1 MLLQR
6 PVHSIRPLT
15 TAHLAQTMSLL
26 ELPALEL
33 RQKIEAELSR
43 NPALELVEECR
54 CPTCHRI
61 LYGNQPCPFCIQS
74 SYSNPEEPII
84 YLSSRGDF
92 FEPTAKKTTLP
103 DLPEENLTPS
113 SEDLPHYVMRQI
125 APELLPEDRTIAAHL
140 LTNLDDDG
148 LLAVPISEIA
158 YYHHLPAARVEHV
171 LRQIQHADPLGVGSP
186 SPQEALLIQLE
197 FLSESR
203 QVPPKCD
210 QAILSGLDLLSHHRY
225 PELAKLL
232 KISVSQAKEISR
244 FISQNLNPYPA
255 HAHWG
260 DNHQTP
266 KGSENSVNAYH
277 FADVII
283 TCLHELEDSPL
294 VVEIAMPIHGTLRVN
309 PLFREALHQAP
320 PEKAELWHSDL
331 EQANLFVKCLQQ
343 RNHTFVRLMQKLAI
357 LQRNFILHGESQL
370 QPITRAALAE
380 ELGVHESTMSRA
392 VAGKT
397 IQLPSRRI
405 IPLAM
410 FFDRSLHIR
419 TALKQIVNEEKLP
432 LNDAQIVSRL
442 SELGFPVARRTVAK
456 YRAMEGILPAHL
468 RSSNH
473 VQA

>member
-1 MLLQR
+1 
-6 PVHSIRPLT
+6 
-15 TAHLAQTMSLL
+15 MSLL

-43 NPALELVEECR
+43 NPALELVDECR

-61 LYGNQPCPFCIQS
+61 LYGNQPCPFCTQNQL
-74 SYSNPEEPII
+74 YTNDEPII

-92 FEPTAKKTTLP
+92 FEPNAKKSALS

-113 SEDLPHYVMRQI
+113 TEDLPHYVMRQI
-125 APELLPEDRTIAAHL
+125 APELLPADRTIAAHI
-140 LTNLDDDG
+140 LTSLDDDG

-158 YYHHLPAARVEHV
+158 YYHHVPATRVEHV

-186 SPQEALLIQLE
+186 TPQDALLVQLE

-203 QVPPKCD
+203 KIPPKCD
-210 QAILSGLDLLSHHRY
+210 QAIRSGLDHLSHHRY

-232 KISVSQAKEISR
+232 DISISQAKEISR

-260 DNHQTP
+260 DTHQSS
-266 KGSENSVNAYH
+266 KGSETSAGAYH

-283 TCLHELEDSPL
+283 TCLEELEDSPL

-309 PLFREALHQAP
+309 PLFREALQQAP
-320 PEKAELWHSDL
+320 PEKADLWHSDL
-331 EQANLFVKCLQQ
+331 DRANLFVKCLQQ
-343 RNHTFVRLMQKLAI
+343 RNHTFVRLMQKIAI

-370 QPITRAALAE
+370 QPITRATLAQ
-380 ELGVHESTMSRA
+380 ELDVHESTMSRA

-397 IQLPSRRI
+397 IQLPNRRI
-405 IPLAM
+405 VPLSM

-419 TALKQIVNEEKLP
+419 TALKQIVNEEKQP
-432 LNDAQIVSRL
+432 LNDAQIVNRL

-468 RSSNH
+468 RPINQI
-473 VQA
+473 QAA